1 MMIKTLMMALGV
13 ILSLAS
19 PSTAL
24 AERQLTG
31 REVYALDKSHTN
43 IMWFANHLGFSTSM
57 GQFMDF
63 DGRIIL
69 DHDNPD
75 QSSVTITLQT
85 ASIMTGQEKFDTH
98 LKSADFFNVE
108 KYPTASFVST
118 KVTLLTDNRAT
129 VEGNFTLL
137 GVTKP
142 LTLKI
147 RLNKRAMD
155 LPTNVMRSGFSV
167 STTIKRSRWGM
178 KYYVPFVGDEVRIRI
193 EAEALIVDD
202 KTG

>member
-1 MMIKTLMMALGV
+1 MMIKVLMMVLGV

-19 PSTAL
+19 PLEAL

-31 REVYALDKSHTN
+31 KEVYALDKSHTN
-43 IMWFANHLGFSTSM
+43 IMWFASHLGFSTSM
-57 GQFMDF
+57 GQFMDY
-63 DGRIIL
+63 DGRIVL
-69 DHDNPD
+69 DHDSPD
-75 QSSVTITLQT
+75 QSLVTITLKT
-85 ASIMTGQEKFDTH
+85 ASIMTGQDKFDTH

-108 KYPTASFVST
+108 KYPTATFTST
-118 KVTLLTDNRAT
+118 KVTLLGDNRAT
-129 VEGNFTLL
+129 VEGTFTLL

-155 LPTNVMRSGFSV
+155 LPTNVMRTGFSIR
-167 STTIKRSRWGM
+167 TTIKRSLWGM
-178 KYYVPFVGDEVRIRI
+178 KHYLPFVGDDVRIRI
-193 EAEALIVDD
+193 EAEALIVQG

>member
-1 MMIKTLMMALGV
+1 MVYKYFRAAVVV
-13 ILSLAS
+13 ILLLSSLPA
-19 PSTAL
+19 AGE
-24 AERQLTG
+24 ERKIIG

-43 IMWFANHLGFSTSM
+43 IMWFASHMGFSNSM
-57 GQFMDF
+57 GQFMDY

-75 QSSVTITLQT
+75 QSSVTITLKT

-98 LKSADFFNVE
+98 LMSADFFNVE
-108 KYPTASFVST
+108 KYPTATYTST
-118 KVTLLTDNRAT
+118 KVTLLADNRAT
-129 VEGNFTLL
+129 VDGTFTLL

-147 RLNKRAMD
+147 RFNKRAMD
-155 LPTNVMRSGFSV
+155 FQTNVMRSGFSV
-167 STTIKRSRWGM
+167 STTIKRSLWGM
-178 KYYVPFVGDEVRIRI
+178 KHYLPLVGDDVKIRI

-202 KTG
+202 KSD